1 VTAIEDYRGDYDLQE
16 QSVLLRAANRG
27 DAGLPAEGDSTQG
40 SDCRLDSSQYPS
52 ETTYL
57 RLGIEA
63 AHCTFVRRVGLIIY
77 SLLPAP
83 IALKTAQFL
92 ADQAL
97 GRY

>member
-1 VTAIEDYRGDYDLQE
+1 VIMISENSQFYYVLQIGGLLDYLRRVTQLE
-16 QSVLLRAANRG
+16 V
-27 DAGLPAEGDSTQG
+27 P
-40 SDCRLDSSQYPS
+40 DCRLDSSQYPS
-52 ETTYL
+52 ETPYL

-63 AHCTFVRRVGLIIY
+63 AHCTFVRGVGLIIY

-83 IALKTAQFL
+83 IASKTAHFL